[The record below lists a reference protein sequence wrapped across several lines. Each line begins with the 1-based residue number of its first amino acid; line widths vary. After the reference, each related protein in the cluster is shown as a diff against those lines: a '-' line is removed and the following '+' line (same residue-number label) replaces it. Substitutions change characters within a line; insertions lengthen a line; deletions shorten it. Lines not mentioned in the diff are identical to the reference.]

1 MAEFPRPF
9 LDRMQSLLGAGYDDF
24 RQAMDMPPV
33 RGIRVNRLKCDA
45 ARFAALA
52 ASGMAPAVLSPV
64 SFSPD
69 GFAAAGPVSGRHPWH
84 HAGLFYMQEPSAMAA
99 VTAAG
104 IRPGMRVLDLCAA
117 PGGKSTQAAAELRG
131 EGLLVS
137 NEVVVG
143 RAKAL
148 LSNLERVGARNALV
162 LSEQPERLCEAFRG
176 YFDVVLVDAPC
187 SGEGL
192 FRRDPS
198 AAAQWT
204 PQLPDACARRQMNIL
219 RSARL
224 ALREDGVLIYST
236 CTFAP
241 VENEGVVDAFLR
253 ENPDFGIEDIP
264 APFGRP
270 AVSGWAGAAP
280 CIAKARRIFPQDGG
294 EGHFVARLR
303 KHSAEPCRMRPAD
316 GSIAPDDRRKF
327 GDFFDGAFAGGIWGE
342 PRRRGDQIFLLPS
355 GGLPD
360 AAGLHVL
367 RAGVPAGTL
376 HGGRFEPAHAL
387 YLAADSARTR
397 HACELTLASPALGAF
412 LHGEEI
418 EVPDGLPNGYAA
430 VKAEGFTVGFGKVSG
445 GMLKNHYPKGL
456 RNL

>member
-9 LDRMQSLLGAGYDDF
+9 LDRMQALLGAGYDAF

-33 RGIRVNRLKCDA
+33 RGVRVNRLKCDA
-45 ARFAALA
+45 ARFAVLAVPAL
-52 ASGMAPAVLSPV
+52 APAVLSPV
-64 SFSPD
+64 PFSPD
-69 GFAAAGPVSGRHPWH
+69 GFAAAGPVTGRHPWH

-117 PGGKSTQAAAELRG
+117 PGGKSTQAAAELQG

-137 NEVVVG
+137 NEVVPG

-148 LSNLERVGARNALV
+148 LSNIERAGVRNALI
-162 LSEQPERLCEAFRG
+162 LNEQPERLCEAFRG

-204 PQLPDACARRQMNIL
+204 PQLPEACARRQMNIL

-224 ALREDGVLIYST
+224 ALREGGVLVYST
-236 CTFAP
+236 CTFSP
-241 VENEGVVDAFLR
+241 MENEGVVGAFLR
-253 ENPDFGIEDIP
+253 ENPDFAIEDIP
-264 APFGRP
+264 ASFGRP
-270 AVSGWAGAAP
+270 AVPGWAGAAL
-280 CIAKARRIFPQDGG
+280 CVAKARRIFPQDGG

-303 KHSAEPCRMRPAD
+303 KCSAESCRLRP
-316 GSIAPDDRRKF
+316 GVSSIPPDDRQIF
-327 GDFFDGAFAGGIWGE
+327 GEFFDGAFSGGPWGE
-342 PRRRGDQIFLLPS
+342 LWRREDQIILLPS

-360 AAGLHVL
+360 TAGLRVL

-376 HGGRFEPAHAL
+376 RGRRFEPAHAL

-397 HACELTLASPALGAF
+397 RACGFPLKSPVLAAF

-418 EVPDGLPNGYAA
+418 EAPDDFPNGYTA
-430 VKAEGFTVGFGKVSG
+430 VKAEGFIVGFGKVSG
-445 GMLKNHYPKGL
+445 GKVKNHYPKGL